1 MQKPGNLKQA
11 SLVSRKGC
19 RHLPNGSCL
28 RMMISR
34 HYPLNNLYRG
44 ESGVSKP
51 ESAIRG
57 LMARAE
63 IEISGNHDYDLRVN
77 DKAFYCNLRGGG
89 PLGFGETYYG
99 WPISMPTGKNYASWG
114 MMSVSTACG
123 ATFCCRRPVPTVP
136 GVTRSGRL
144 SAARSLDGGYH

>member
-1 MQKPGNLKQA
+1 ML
-11 SLVSRKGC
+11 
-19 RHLPNGSCL
+19 
-28 RMMISR
+28 ISR

-77 DKAFYCNLRGGG
+77 DKAFYCNLPGGG
-89 PLGFGETYYG
+89 PLGFGETYMDGQYRC
-99 WPISMPTGKNYASWG
+99 P
-114 MMSVSTACG
+114 
-123 ATFCCRRPVPTVP
+123 P
-136 GVTRSGRL
+136 GRITPAGV
-144 SAARSLDGGYH
+144 